1 MSEITLTILE
11 LVLTIVTMWVARYF
25 IPYLKNSFVMS
36 IVKKGVYMAQQIHWA
51 ETGAAR
57 KEIVIQYVNDIL
69 SKLHINITKEELSV
83 LIEAV
88 VKQLRIEEGRANG
101 SNS

>member
-1 MSEITLTILE
+1 MNELTLTVLE
-11 LVLTIVTMWVARYF
+11 LVATVVTIWVARYA

-36 IVKKGVYMAQQIHWA
+36 IVRKGVYMAQQLHAA
-51 ETGAAR
+51 EPGAVR
-57 KEIVIQYVNDIL
+57 KALVVKYASEILDR
-69 SKLHINITKEELSV
+69 LHIRITQEELSV